1 MSSTGSVSRWLE
13 PLQQGDEAAVERLWE
28 RYFVTLVK
36 LARGLLG
43 HKAARAVDGEDVALS
58 AFDSFCRHAAQGH
71 FPRLADRDDLW
82 RLLAVITV
90 RKALRT
96 RRDEGRLKRGGGER
110 LNAERSTMR
119 PCCGR
124 RAARSLRRNWRLN
137 LPRNTRG
144 CCSSWTTS
152 SSVKWRCCAWKTT
165 RSRRSRPRSA
175 APALGEAKAA
185 VDSQSLGKRKTE
197 LTKCPHEQPRTD
209 GVLAR
214 PAARAGAPGGRRL
227 QPLRSGLAAR
237 PSATS

>member
-13 PLQQGDEAAVERLWE
+13 PLQQGDEAAVERLWSAHS
-28 RYFVTLVK
+28 VTLVK

-110 LNAERSTMR
+110 LNAGCSTMR

-137 LPRNTRG
+137 LPRNTGAAAAAPGRRAAPSSGAAAHGKLHGRG
-144 CCSSWTTS
+144 D
-152 SSVKWRCCAWKTT
+152 RGQG
-165 RSRRSRPRSA
+165 RLRPRS
-175 APALGEAKAA
+175 
-185 VDSQSLGKRKTE
+185 VKRK
-197 LTKCPHEQPRTD
+197 
-209 GVLAR
+209 
-214 PAARAGAPGGRRL
+214 L
-227 QPLRSGLAAR
+227 QLIRNLWENEK
-237 PSATS
+237 PS

>member
-28 RYFVTLVK
+28 RIFVTLVK

-82 RLLAVITV
+82 RLLAVITA

-110 LNAERSTMR
+110 LNAEALDDEALLRQACSQE
-119 PCCGR
+119 PSPEL
-124 RAARSLRRNWRLN
+124 AAQFAEEYARLLQLLDDEQLRQVALLRMENY
-137 LPRNTRG
+137 TVEEIAAKVG
-144 CCSSWTTS
+144 CALR
-152 SSVKWRCCAWKTT
+152 SVK
-165 RSRRSRPRSA
+165 
-175 APALGEAKAA
+175 
-185 VDSQSLGKRKTE
+185 RK
-197 LTKCPHEQPRTD
+197 
-209 GVLAR
+209 
-214 PAARAGAPGGRRL
+214 L
-227 QPLRSGLAAR
+227 QLIRNLWENEK
-237 PSATS
+237 PS